1 MSGVSD
7 DRLQRLLG
15 GDRLAILRR
24 RLRRHFE
31 RVPPDRAC
39 ESFRIN
45 GLAAD
50 EYTALALLTG
60 RPPRFAG
67 SLQIDIRAVDAA
79 LRQAGIAESLRA
91 ALVKLDGPIIN
102 SAVARAER
110 ERLWSSVVADC
121 GHPGLARHLQSP
133 AAIGLLKRL
142 SGSDPT
148 AAAGLCCRVEAV
160 LRCLPAKG
168 LTRAQLA
175 ADSLGDPHALDG
187 GQAVATLVLAVW
199 RQIDPQSE
207 PETGDTLSLSGDVDC
222 IRQDLRLEKGRDT
235 WARAGVLVN
244 ELARPVVVLNLP
256 VGDGERT
263 AHLAGEPGYLSLRV
277 LMRSPP
283 SWAVA
288 GQDVYVCENPNLLA
302 IAADRLGPR
311 CHPMVCTDGMPAAAQ
326 DRLLSQLVQA
336 GARLLYHGDFDWP
349 GLRIGNYM
357 IREYGAQ
364 PWDFAAAD
372 YVAAVQKSPR
382 PGRWLDGVSAFA
394 SWDAE
399 LAPAM
404 QGHKLAIAEE
414 SVADSLLQDLES
426 SAHRPEF
433 VVA

>member
-263 AHLAGEPGYLSLRV
+263 AHLAGEPGYLSLRRTDA
-277 LMRSPP
+277 LAAIMGGCRTRCLCMRKSKSARYRRGPAGTALPP
-283 SWAVA
+283 HGLYRWDACGRA
-288 GQDVYVCENPNLLA
+288 GQAVEPVGTGRRTSAVPWRF
-302 IAADRLGPR
+302 RL
-311 CHPMVCTDGMPAAAQ
+311 
-326 DRLLSQLVQA
+326 
-336 GARLLYHGDFDWP
+336 ARLAN
-349 GLRIGNYM
+349 R
-357 IREYGAQ
+357 
-364 PWDFAAAD
+364 
-372 YVAAVQKSPR
+372 
-382 PGRWLDGVSAFA
+382 
-394 SWDAE
+394 
-399 LAPAM
+399 
-404 QGHKLAIAEE
+404 
-414 SVADSLLQDLES
+414 
-426 SAHRPEF
+426 
-433 VVA
+433 